1 MGNLCFVKNHDYFLN
16 RLHFTSM
23 GFVEVVG
30 TLSLVS
36 LEGSTKLFVFDS
48 SSQFRNFP
56 ILPKMVFEAF
66 IIGGLLPS
74 GHWGCDSCLDS
85 VPLLE
90 KWKYSFQFANL
101 HLNRES
107 KKSIFQPEK
116 KMKNHFWPFLGVLS
130 RNSWRVCPIVIKI
143 SEDVPWPIKMLDMV
157 YRFTFSNQF
166 ICKFLLWKK

>member
-1 MGNLCFVKNHDYFLN
+1 METPKRQVHTDFSMGYQWCSLKLALPKFSFKSGITHISKMGNLCFVKNHAYFLN

-56 ILPKMVFEAF
+56 ILPKMVFEAL

-74 GHWGCDSCLDS
+74 GHRGCDSCLDS

-90 KWKYSFQFANL
+90 K
-101 HLNRES
+101 
-107 KKSIFQPEK
+107 
-116 KMKNHFWPFLGVLS
+116 
-130 RNSWRVCPIVIKI
+130 
-143 SEDVPWPIKMLDMV
+143 
-157 YRFTFSNQF
+157 
-166 ICKFLLWKK
+166 